1 MEQAEI
7 LEIQA
12 LDDPNAKIDKL
23 LTLLSTSQQTIASL
37 QGQVGNLSQAAAGG
51 QEGPITVDREW
62 LFSRSY
68 TQKVN
73 TPKMEVGM
81 TFTVYKFN
89 VRCWQKTI
97 EGQLSK
103 KAQATL
109 LVTNLPD
116 TDAFGGLK
124 RIVVEKLGWSNIEC
138 PQGVDNVLDTLDAI
152 IRSPSFVR
160 LISWM
165 KRWEKLD
172 QGGSNFDKHVLNI
185 KHHVKMAEEDFG
197 IKLPVKL
204 IAAKLL
210 SSSSNITPENVG
222 SITAG
227 LDLTTGDDQEQDPK
241 ERL

>member
-1 MEQAEI
+1 MDQEEI

-12 LDDPNAKIDKL
+12 MDDPNAKIDKL
-23 LTLLSTSQQTIASL
+23 LTLLSNSQQTIANL
-37 QGQVGNLSQAAAGG
+37 QGQVGSLSQAQAAARAGG
-51 QEGPITVDREW
+51 QEGPVTVDREW

-81 TFTVYKFN
+81 TFTMYKFN

-124 RIVVEKLGWSNIEC
+124 RIVV
-138 PQGVDNVLDTLDAI
+138 
-152 IRSPSFVR
+152 
-160 LISWM
+160 
-165 KRWEKLD
+165 
-172 QGGSNFDKHVLNI
+172 
-185 KHHVKMAEEDFG
+185 
-197 IKLPVKL
+197 
-204 IAAKLL
+204 
-210 SSSSNITPENVG
+210 
-222 SITAG
+222 
-227 LDLTTGDDQEQDPK
+227 
-241 ERL
+241 

>member
-1 MEQAEI
+1 M
-7 LEIQA
+7 EIQA

-109 LVTNLPD
+109 LVTTLP
-116 TDAFGGLK
+116 
-124 RIVVEKLGWSNIEC
+124 
-138 PQGVDNVLDTLDAI
+138 
-152 IRSPSFVR
+152 
-160 LISWM
+160 
-165 KRWEKLD
+165 
-172 QGGSNFDKHVLNI
+172 
-185 KHHVKMAEEDFG
+185 
-197 IKLPVKL
+197 
-204 IAAKLL
+204 
-210 SSSSNITPENVG
+210 SS
-222 SITAG
+222 
-227 LDLTTGDDQEQDPK
+227 
-241 ERL
+241 